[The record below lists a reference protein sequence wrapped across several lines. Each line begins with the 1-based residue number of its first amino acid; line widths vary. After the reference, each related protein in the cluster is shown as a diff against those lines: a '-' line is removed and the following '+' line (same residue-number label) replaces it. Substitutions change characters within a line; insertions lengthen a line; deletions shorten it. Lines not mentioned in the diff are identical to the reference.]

1 MYDLSLTPEQIE
13 FRDTIRD
20 FVAREIKPVA
30 TNATRLQRLRP
41 PFPADLLALTE
52 PLGLR
57 MLMLPT
63 DTDDETEGAGADTL
77 TACIVL
83 EELAAGDVDV
93 AMAVSHTALLAQW
106 LFGEAM
112 NAEQRARFLPGYI
125 QSASDEKAC
134 HLAHVGGALDG
145 PGWQY
150 HRQRS
155 AVPHRV
161 TATVQDGGWVLQGDA
176 GFAANADIAGLLVVK
191 AVTDNGVV
199 NLLVPRATPGL
210 LVRDVAY
217 DVTSGSDTVVKW
229 HHGAGAYVSFNQC
242 RVLRSNQLQSVA
254 TLQPYLRR
262 GIALRAAV
270 NLGLGRAAFEAAI
283 DYAKLRI
290 QGGRPIIQHQAIGT
304 KLADIAVHLDAAR
317 NMIWKAAWSLD
328 HPEVAAHSSYAGI
341 PLETAA
347 RVFTAETVREATE
360 NATECFGAMGVM
372 LDMPL
377 HKYVHDAVI
386 FLHSGVS
393 DTVEKFEIAEAVA
406 GFALVVPSVPIAA

>member
-1 MYDLSLTPEQIE
+1 MYELTLTPEQIE

-20 FVAREIKPVA
+20 FVNREIKPVA

-57 MLMLPT
+57 LLMLPT
-63 DTDDETEGAGADTL
+63 DAEGAGADTL
-77 TACIVL
+77 TACIVM
-83 EELAAGDVDV
+83 EELAVGDVDV
-93 AMAVSHTALLAQW
+93 AMSVSHTALLAQW
-106 LFGEAM
+106 LFADAIS
-112 NAEQRARFLPGYI
+112 AEQRTRFLPGYI
-125 QSASDEKAC
+125 NNVNNGSNAG
-134 HLAHVGGALDG
+134 HLAHVGGAADG

-150 HRQRS
+150 HR
-155 AVPHRV
+155 HRAGAH
-161 TATVQDGGWVLQGDA
+161 ATLVKASQQDGGWVLNGDA
-176 GFAANADIAGLLVVK
+176 GFAANAGIAGLLVVE
-191 AVTDNGVV
+191 ADSGQGVV
-199 NLLVPRATPGL
+199 TLLVPRDTPGL
-210 LVRDVAY
+210 GVREAAA
-217 DVTSGSDTVVKW
+217 GSDTVVKW
-229 HHGAGAYVSFNQC
+229 YHGAGGSVSFKQC
-242 RVLRSNQLQSVA
+242 HVLNHNR
-254 TLQPYLRR
+254 LQPTRDIRPWLRR
-262 GIALRAAV
+262 GVALRAAV

-290 QGGRPIIQHQAIGT
+290 QGGRPIIQHQAIGA
-304 KLADIAVHLDAAR
+304 KLADIAVHLEAAR
-317 NMIWKAAWSLD
+317 NLIWKAAWSLD
-328 HPEVAAHSSYAGI
+328 HPEAGAQNGYTDM

-347 RVFTAETVREATE
+347 RVFTAETVRSATE

-406 GFALVVPSVPIAA
+406 GFVPAAA